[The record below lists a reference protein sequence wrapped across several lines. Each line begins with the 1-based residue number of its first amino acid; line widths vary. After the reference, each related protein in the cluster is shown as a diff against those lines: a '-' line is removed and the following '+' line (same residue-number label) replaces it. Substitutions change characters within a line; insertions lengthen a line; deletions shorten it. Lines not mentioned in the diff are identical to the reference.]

1 MMSLTEFLATP
12 AHLAAIRD
20 IVLQVQREIAPEEVA
35 VTSSFVDPLIDLV
48 ARGELPTAD
57 FSREAFGFGAATDLL
72 LLPIVSAVVG
82 VLQTRIEAGKAFS
95 SRELWEVVGEAEI
108 QPLVLRTKSAKGRQV
123 VAQLTRSLQRAFSRH
138 LAISTAAA
146 KEELVLRELRHTDI
160 SCPGEVWKGTQ
171 RFHLV
176 VRLTPEPSPWSVAI
190 QSVEVDPEVLEV
202 QVDLQAPAF
211 EVLNAPRQE
220 ITLLPNQDSTPAV
233 FDLRPRELGHQRL
246 TVDFFQDGHP
256 LGMVGV
262 SVKVTEQPVPEVQV
276 QVPAA
281 SLAIGSDAPPPDR
294 VLRLSWHQERSS
306 LQVSLL
312 QAGGSSWQDFAP
324 SPMRDPAAY
333 VELLFKD
340 FDIRGSD
347 PATSA
352 KAVEERLKR
361 VGQNLWRMLPE
372 AFRSLYA
379 REREAWR
386 DTSLLLYSDE
396 PHLPWELIWPYGEG
410 WEDPDPWCLTLRLS
424 RWLRRD
430 EQGSGNPGAP
440 GVLPL
445 SNIAFV
451 APEDSGLAATAR
463 ERAFLRQLFGPLG
476 VRDVSPVQ
484 SDYEAVMELLRSQ
497 IYDWLHVS
505 AHGTFSAGLPDQS
518 STLWLEEHEA
528 ITPHHLVGPE
538 IEDHL
543 RRVRP
548 AFFFNACQAGR
559 LGWNL
564 TGLGGW
570 AARLIACGA
579 GMFLGPLADV
589 EDETALLMAI
599 SLYRT
604 LLNGEPIAEAV
615 RQARQAVRNTGNPAW
630 LAYCLYAHPNAKV
643 RVGPQLGTSEL
654 EPSTARRAEG

>member
-1 MMSLTEFLATP
+1 MTSLTEFLATP
-12 AHLAAIRD
+12 ANLAAIRD

-35 VTSSFVDPLIDLV
+35 VTSSYVDPLIDLA
-48 ARGELPTAD
+48 ARGELPMAD
-57 FSREAFGFGAATDLL
+57 LSREAFGFGAADLL

-82 VLQTRIEAGKAFS
+82 VLQARIEAGKASS
-95 SRELWEVVGEAEI
+95 SRELWEGVGEAEV
-108 QPLVLRTKSAKGRQV
+108 QPLVLRTKSPRGLQV
-123 VAQLTRSLQRAFSRH
+123 VAQLTRSIRRAFTRH
-138 LAISTAAA
+138 LAAS
-146 KEELVLRELRHTDI
+146 KPSREWLSLRERRHTDI
-160 SCPGEVWKGTQ
+160 SCPGAVWKGTQ

-176 VRLTPEPSPWSVAI
+176 VRLTLEPSPWSVAT
-190 QSVEVDPEVLEV
+190 QTLEVDPEVLEV

-211 EVLNAPRQE
+211 EVLNATRQE
-220 ITLLPNQDSTPAV
+220 ITFLPGQDSTPAV
-233 FDLRPRELGHQRL
+233 FDLRPRELGHGWL
-246 TVDFFQDGHP
+246 IVDFFQAGHP
-256 LGMVGV
+256 LGTV
-262 SVKVTEQPVPEVQV
+262 SMPVTVTEQTVPEVR
-276 QVPAA
+276 VPAPTT
-281 SLAIGSDAPPPDR
+281 SLSFVSDAPPPDR
-294 VLRLSWHQERSS
+294 VLRIAWHQERST

-333 VELLFKD
+333 VELLFD
-340 FDIRGSD
+340 NFHTRDSD
-347 PATSA
+347 TATSA

-410 WEDPDPWCLTLRLS
+410 WEDPDPWCLKLRLS

-440 GVLPL
+440 GFLPL
-445 SNIAFV
+445 SNIACV
-451 APEDSGLAATAR
+451 APKDSGLAASAR
-463 ERAFLRQLFGPLG
+463 ERAFLRQSLEPLG
-476 VRDVSPVQ
+476 VRDVSPLQ
-484 SDYEAVMELLRSQ
+484 SDYEAVMGLLRSQ

-505 AHGTFSAGLPDQS
+505 AHGTFSTDLPDQS
-518 STLWLEEHEA
+518 STLWLEENEA
-528 ITPHHLVGPE
+528 ITPQHLVGPE

-564 TGLGGW
+564 TGMGGW
-570 AARLIACGA
+570 ASRLIACGA
-579 GMFLGPLADV
+579 GMFLGPLVDV
-589 EDETALLMAI
+589 EDETALLMAM
-599 SLYRT
+599 SLYKA
-604 LLNGEPIAEAV
+604 LLNGETVAEAT
-615 RQARQAVRNTGNPAW
+615 RQARQAVRPTGSPSW
-630 LAYCLYAHPNAKV
+630 LAYSLYAHPNAKV
-643 RVGPQLGTSEL
+643 HFGADPSGL
-654 EPSTARRAEG
+654 ERPPRPRG